1 MAVKLSLLTLF
12 LLIVGAATKKLRS
25 HTKVNTIPEWYN
37 LWKIPAGKP
46 GSLILDTTDRY
57 GVLRGYKPP
66 TAEDPRATGIN
77 AYVAELIKTNDH
89 ASK

>member
-1 MAVKLSLLTLF
+1 MISLRSVLLTL
-12 LLIVGAATKKLRS
+12 LLVPHITAKRLRFKS
-25 HTKVNTIPEWYN
+25 YVRTAPEWYN

-46 GSLILDTTDRY
+46 GTLILDTTDRY

-77 AYVAELIKTNDH
+77 AYVAELIKKDTQ

>member
-1 MAVKLSLLTLF
+1 MAIKLSLRALF
-12 LLIVGAATKKLRS
+12 AILVAVTAKRFRS
-25 HTKVNTIPEWYN
+25 KAHMNTIPEWYN

-57 GVLRGYKPP
+57 GVLRGYKPS

-77 AYVAELIKTNDH
+77 AYVAELIKAGAQ

>member
-1 MAVKLSLLTLF
+1 MMTLRTILLTL
-12 LLIVGAATKKLRS
+12 LLVPHAVAKRMRFNTY
-25 HTKVNTIPEWYN
+25 VNTVPEWYN

-46 GSLILDTTDRY
+46 GALILDTTDRY

-66 TAEDPRATGIN
+66 NAEDPRATGIN
-77 AYVAELIKTNDH
+77 AYVAELIKAGTQ